1 VSVPPVVVTDTEPV
15 WPVPSTAVIEVALTT
30 LNDVAAVPPK
40 LTAVTFWKFVPVMV
54 TTSPSVAE
62 VGVKPVMVGAPA
74 PQQFIEQAVEAA
86 PIAPVAASVQAG
98 TPISSPMM
106 GIYYAA
112 SSPSADPYVREGD
125 TVTAGQVIGLIE
137 AMKVFNEIQST
148 VSGTVKK
155 IVAQGGDIV
164 NPGDPLMY
172 IG

>member
-1 VSVPPVVVTDTEPV
+1 MGDHKKFQGH
-15 WPVPSTAVIEVALTT
+15 IDEVA
-30 LNDVAAVPPK
+30 K
-40 LTAVTFWKFVPVMV
+40 LI
-54 TTSPSVAE
+54 SEYNLSEAE
-62 VGVKPVMVGAPA
+62 LEVDDFKIVLRRQRPPVMVGTPV
-74 PQQFIEQAVEAA
+74 PQQFIEQAVESA
-86 PIAPVAASVQAG
+86 PVAPVAAPIQAG

-106 GIYYAA
+106 GIYYAS

-155 IVAQGGDIV
+155 IVAEGGDIV

>member
-1 VSVPPVVVTDTEPV
+1 MGDHKKFQGH
-15 WPVPSTAVIEVALTT
+15 IDEVA
-30 LNDVAAVPPK
+30 K
-40 LTAVTFWKFVPVMV
+40 LI
-54 TTSPSVAE
+54 SEYNLSEAE
-62 VGVKPVMVGAPA
+62 LEVDDFKIVLRRQRPPVMVGTPA

-86 PIAPVAASVQAG
+86 PIAPVAAPVQAG

-106 GIYYAA
+106 GIYYAS

-155 IVAQGGDIV
+155 IVAEGGDIV

>member
-1 VSVPPVVVTDTEPV
+1 MGDHKKFQGH
-15 WPVPSTAVIEVALTT
+15 IDEVA
-30 LNDVAAVPPK
+30 K
-40 LTAVTFWKFVPVMV
+40 LI
-54 TTSPSVAE
+54 SEYNLSEAE
-62 VGVKPVMVGAPA
+62 LEVDDFKIVLRRQRPPVMVGTPA

-86 PIAPVAASVQAG
+86 PIAPVAAPVQAG

-148 VSGTVKK
+148 VSGTVRK
-155 IVAQGGDIV
+155 IVAEGGDIV

>member
-1 VSVPPVVVTDTEPV
+1 MGDHKKFQGH
-15 WPVPSTAVIEVALTT
+15 IDEVA
-30 LNDVAAVPPK
+30 K
-40 LTAVTFWKFVPVMV
+40 LI
-54 TTSPSVAE
+54 SEYNLSEAE
-62 VGVKPVMVGAPA
+62 LEVDDFKIVLRRQRPPVMVGAPA
-74 PQQFIEQAVEAA
+74 PQQFIEQAVEAT
-86 PIAPVAASVQAG
+86 PIAPVAAPVQAG

-106 GIYYAA
+106 GIYYAS
-112 SSPSADPYVREGD
+112 SSPSADPYVKEGD

-155 IVAQGGDIV
+155 IVAEGGDIV

>member
-1 VSVPPVVVTDTEPV
+1 MGDHKKFQGH
-15 WPVPSTAVIEVALTT
+15 IDEVA
-30 LNDVAAVPPK
+30 K
-40 LTAVTFWKFVPVMV
+40 LI
-54 TTSPSVAE
+54 SEYNLSEAE
-62 VGVKPVMVGAPA
+62 LEVDDFKIVLRRQRPPVMVGTPA

>member
-1 VSVPPVVVTDTEPV
+1 
-15 WPVPSTAVIEVALTT
+15 
-30 LNDVAAVPPK
+30 
-40 LTAVTFWKFVPVMV
+40 
-54 TTSPSVAE
+54 
-62 VGVKPVMVGAPA
+62 MVGTPA

-86 PIAPVAASVQAG
+86 PIAPVAAPVQAG

-155 IVAQGGDIV
+155 IVAEGGDIV